1 MCLSWRIKH
10 TKVLLLEQNS
20 IRALLLT
27 LPVMGK
33 TFIGNNLTQ
42 GPPTISTNLVAC
54 KVYPFSGL
62 ESAEPSIIPHDK
74 NTELK
79 QKP

>member
-1 MCLSWRIKH
+1 M
-10 TKVLLLEQNS
+10 E
-20 IRALLLT
+20 A
-27 LPVMGK
+27 VMGK

-42 GPPTISTNLVAC
+42 GPPTISTNMVAC
-54 KVYPFSGL
+54 KVYTFNGL
-62 ESAEPSIIPHDK
+62 ESAEPSIIPQDK

>member
-1 MCLSWRIKH
+1 
-10 TKVLLLEQNS
+10 
-20 IRALLLT
+20 
-27 LPVMGK
+27 MGK
-33 TFIGNNLTQ
+33 NFIGNNLTQ

>member
-1 MCLSWRIKH
+1 MPFQVPAPH
-10 TKVLLLEQNS
+10 ALE
-20 IRALLLT
+20 A
-27 LPVMGK
+27 VMGK

-42 GPPTISTNLVAC
+42 GPPTISTNLVAW
-54 KVYPFSGL
+54 KVYTFNGL

>member
-1 MCLSWRIKH
+1 MVIKCF
-10 TKVLLLEQNS
+10 
-20 IRALLLT
+20 RAGVPWYN
-27 LPVMGK
+27 PVMGK

-42 GPPTISTNLVAC
+42 GPPTISTNLVAW
-54 KVYPFSGL
+54 KVYTFNGL

>member
-1 MCLSWRIKH
+1 MRGWVSSYA
-10 TKVLLLEQNS
+10 V
-20 IRALLLT
+20 
-27 LPVMGK
+27 VGK
-33 TFIGNNLTQ
+33 IFLGNNLKQ
-42 GPPTISTNLVAC
+42 GPLTISINLVAC
-54 KVYPFSGL
+54 KVYTFNGL

>member
-1 MCLSWRIKH
+1 MCSSHKIANANA
-10 TKVLLLEQNS
+10 Q
-20 IRALLLT
+20 A
-27 LPVMGK
+27 VMGK

-42 GPPTISTNLVAC
+42 GPPTISTNMVAC
-54 KVYPFSGL
+54 KVYTFNGL
-62 ESAEPSIIPHDK
+62 ESAEPSIIPQDK

>member
-1 MCLSWRIKH
+1 MEHGIIVVS
-10 TKVLLLEQNS
+10 
-20 IRALLLT
+20 LT
-27 LPVMGK
+27 VMGK

-42 GPPTISTNLVAC
+42 GPPTISTNMVAC
-54 KVYPFSGL
+54 KVYTFNGL

>member
-1 MCLSWRIKH
+1 MIALM
-10 TKVLLLEQNS
+10 QA
-20 IRALLLT
+20 RAKKKL
-27 LPVMGK
+27 
-33 TFIGNNLTQ
+33 GNNPTQ
-42 GPPTISTNLVAC
+42 GPPTISTNLVAWN
-54 KVYPFSGL
+54 VYTASGL

>member
-1 MCLSWRIKH
+1 
-10 TKVLLLEQNS
+10 
-20 IRALLLT
+20 
-27 LPVMGK
+27 MGK

-42 GPPTISTNLVAC
+42 GPPTISTNLVAWN
-54 KVYPFSGL
+54 VYTVSGL